1 MQTGRQ
7 IGFIAAQQAANSGA
21 GAALK
26 AQLVVFGDVGDSRL
40 IGIADACEEVPI
52 LHFKKSHYGLA
63 WSFPWGPS
71 CFNRRKHSPTG
82 SAHFP

>member
-52 LHFKKSHYGLA
+52 RHY
-63 WSFPWGPS
+63 
-71 CFNRRKHSPTG
+71 
-82 SAHFP
+82 